1 MMTGLA
7 VSLALVAQGMMS
19 SPTMSSSPSSRL
31 EGRPPAADASPIQAD
46 IDRAEPGA
54 TVTVAPGTYRGDIYI
69 DKPLSLVGHGQPILT
84 PSGRGSVIIVR
95 APGVRIEGFDIRAN
109 YAGALDR
116 DSSGIHV
123 AAPHVVIR
131 DVHVARAFFGIY
143 LLSSDDATVERVTV
157 RGEPTRPAGEQGS
170 GLHLYNSQEFHF
182 TDNTVVDMRDGI
194 YIQSSSRG
202 VVRGNDIRHVRYG
215 LHYMYADDN
224 VFEDNRFEDS
234 AAGAALM
241 FSQRLTFRRNRFMH
255 NRGFASVG
263 LLLKDCSD
271 LLAEDNVIVDNARGL
286 FLEGSDRN
294 TFRRNL
300 VAVSDAA
307 IVLYASGS
315 KNVFRDNA
323 FVANLTPLELVGRR
337 TDTIFD
343 ANYWSDADEP
353 DLDGDGFRDRPFR
366 IVSVFDHFRGR
377 TTASD
382 MLSRGPAARALA
394 AAERTFPVL
403 SQINVVDVH
412 PRVRLPEGVGVV
424 AMPADPVSRRSLFGV
439 FVSIALVAIAA
450 YAMGRARVPNGRAA

>member
-1 MMTGLA
+1 MTPLA
-7 VSLALVAQGMMS
+7 VSLALVMQVAVT
-19 SPTMSSSPSSRL
+19 SPTMSSSPSGRL
-31 EGRPPAADASPIQAD
+31 EGRPPAADASPIQAA

-54 TVTVAPGTYRGDIYI
+54 TVTVEPGAYRGDIYI
-69 DKPLSLVGHGQPILT
+69 DKPLTLIGTGHPVLT
-84 PSGRGSVIIVR
+84 ASGRGSVVIVR
-95 APGVRIEGFDIRAN
+95 APNVHIEGFDIQAN
-109 YAGALDR
+109 YAGGLDR
-116 DSSGIHV
+116 DSSGVHV

-131 DVHVARAFFGIY
+131 DMRITHAFFGVY
-143 LLSSDDATVERVTV
+143 LLSADDATVERVTV
-157 RGEPTRPAGEQGS
+157 RGEASRPAGEQGS

-182 TDNTVVDMRDGI
+182 IDNDVAFMRDGI

-202 VVRGNDIRHVRYG
+202 TVRGNDIRHVRYG

-224 VFEDNRFEDS
+224 TFEDNRFEDS

-241 FSQRLTFRRNRFMH
+241 FSQRLTFRRNRFLR

-263 LLLKDCSD
+263 LLLKDCTD
-271 LLAEDNVIVDNARGL
+271 LLAEDNVIIDNARGL

-300 VAVSDAA
+300 IAVSDAA

-323 FVANLTPLELVGRR
+323 FVANLTPLELIGRH
-337 TDTIFD
+337 TDTTFD
-343 ANYWSDADEP
+343 GNFWSDADEP

-366 IVSVFDHFRGR
+366 IVSVFDHFRSR

-394 AAERTFPVL
+394 VAERTFPVL
-403 SQINVVDVH
+403 ASINVADAH
-412 PRVRLPEGVGVV
+412 PRVRMPDGVGSS
-424 AMPADPVSRRSLFGV
+424 AMAADPVSHRSLFGV
-439 FVSIALVAIAA
+439 AVSILLVAIAA
-450 YAMGRARVPNGRAA
+450 FAMGRARVPNGRAA